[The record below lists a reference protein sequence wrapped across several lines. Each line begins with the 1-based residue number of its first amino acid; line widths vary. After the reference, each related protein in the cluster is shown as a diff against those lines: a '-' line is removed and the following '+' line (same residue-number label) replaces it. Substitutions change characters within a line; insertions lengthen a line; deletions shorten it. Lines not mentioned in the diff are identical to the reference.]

1 MKKSVFFL
9 SFILALVGCADKKY
23 IHEPLKNELLAYTS
37 KSEII
42 DAKTNILIVAT
53 YLNPIYSELVG
64 EQKREIFVVAVH
76 PKEAKILED
85 SFSANGSQRGIM
97 VRRLTANDPLLEKV
111 SFEVP
116 WAQYFEVST
125 PEIKSDKIN
134 LTFEIYPSK
143 KASLSFQK
151 VSKSMYWNG
160 EALGR

>member
-1 MKKSVFFL
+1 M
-9 SFILALVGCADKKY
+9 
-23 IHEPLKNELLAYTS
+23 
-37 KSEII
+37 
-42 DAKTNILIVAT
+42 
-53 YLNPIYSELVG
+53 
-64 EQKREIFVVAVH
+64 AVH
-76 PKEAKILED
+76 PKEAKILEE

-134 LTFEIYPSK
+134 INFEIYPSK
-143 KASLSFQK
+143 QVSLSFQK

>member
-42 DAKTNILIVAT
+42 DKKTNILIVAT
-53 YLNPIYSELVG
+53 YLNPIYSELID
-64 EQKREIFVVAVH
+64 EQKREKFVVAVH
-76 PKEAKILED
+76 PKEVKILEE
-85 SFSANGSQRGIM
+85 SFAANDLQQGIM
-97 VRRLTANDPLLEKV
+97 VRRLAANDPLLQKV

-125 PEIKSDKIN
+125 PEVKSDKIN

-160 EALGR
+160 EALGK

>member
-42 DAKTNILIVAT
+42 DEKTNILIVAT
-53 YLNPIYSELVG
+53 YLNPIYSELAG
-64 EQKREIFVVAVH
+64 EQKREKLVVAVH
-76 PKEAKILED
+76 PKEVKILEE
-85 SFSANGSQRGIM
+85 SFTANDLQQGIM
-97 VRRLTANDPLLEKV
+97 VRRLAANDPLLEKV
-111 SFEVP
+111 SFEVL

-160 EALGR
+160 EALGK

>member
-64 EQKREIFVVAVH
+64 EQRREKFVVAVH
-76 PKEAKILED
+76 PKEVKILEE
-85 SFSANGSQRGIM
+85 SFTANGLQQGIM
-97 VRRLTANDPLLEKV
+97 VRRLAANDPLLQKI

-125 PEIKSDKIN
+125 PEVSNDKIN
-134 LTFEIYPSK
+134 LDFEIYPSK

-160 EALGR
+160 EALGK

>member
-42 DAKTNILIVAT
+42 DADTNILIVAT
-53 YLNPIYSELVG
+53 YLNPIYSELID
-64 EQKREIFVVAVH
+64 EQKREKIVVAVH
-76 PKEAKILED
+76 PKEVKILEE
-85 SFSANGSQRGIM
+85 SFTANGSQRGIM
-97 VRRLTANDPLLEKV
+97 VRRLAANDPLLQKV

-125 PEIKSDKIN
+125 PEVSNDKIN
-134 LTFEIYPSK
+134 LDFEIYPSK

>member
-1 MKKSVFFL
+1 M
-9 SFILALVGCADKKY
+9 
-23 IHEPLKNELLAYTS
+23 
-37 KSEII
+37 
-42 DAKTNILIVAT
+42 
-53 YLNPIYSELVG
+53 
-64 EQKREIFVVAVH
+64 AVH
-76 PKEAKILED
+76 PKEVKILEE
-85 SFSANGSQRGIM
+85 SFTANDLQQGIM
-97 VRRLTANDPLLEKV
+97 VRRLAANDPLLEKV

-160 EALGR
+160 EALGK

>member
-1 MKKSVFFL
+1 
-9 SFILALVGCADKKY
+9 
-23 IHEPLKNELLAYTS
+23 
-37 KSEII
+37 
-42 DAKTNILIVAT
+42 
-53 YLNPIYSELVG
+53 
-64 EQKREIFVVAVH
+64 
-76 PKEAKILED
+76 
-85 SFSANGSQRGIM
+85 M

-134 LTFEIYPSK
+134 INFEIYPSK
-143 KASLSFQK
+143 QVSLSFQK